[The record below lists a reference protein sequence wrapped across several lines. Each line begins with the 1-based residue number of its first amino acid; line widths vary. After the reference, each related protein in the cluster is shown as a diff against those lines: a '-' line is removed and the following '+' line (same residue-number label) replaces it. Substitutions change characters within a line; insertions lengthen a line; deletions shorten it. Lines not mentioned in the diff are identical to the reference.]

1 MTSLFVIYARDK
13 AGVLAERMAA
23 RPKHLEHLASLGA
36 RLKVAGPLLDETS
49 GDACGSLIIFEAEN
63 LAAAE
68 AFAQADPYAA
78 AGLFDQ
84 VTIAP
89 WRAAVGA
96 WAASA

>member
-1 MTSLFVIYARDK
+1 MTALFVLYAHDK
-13 AGVLAERMAA
+13 AGVLAERLAA

-36 RLKVAGPLLDETS
+36 RLKVAGPLLDQVT
-49 GDACGSLIIFEAEN
+49 GDPCGSLIIFEADD
-63 LAAAE
+63 LAAAA
-68 AFAQADPYAA
+68 AFAKADPYAA

-84 VTIAP
+84 LTIAP

>member
-1 MTSLFVIYARDK
+1 MAALFILYARDK
-13 AGVLAERMAA
+13 AGKLADRMAA

-36 RLKVAGPLLDETS
+36 RLKVAGPILDQAT
-49 GDACGSLIIFEAEN
+49 GDPCGSLIIFEADD

-68 AFAQADPYAA
+68 AFVQADPYAA

-84 VTIAP
+84 VTVSP

>member
-1 MTSLFVIYARDK
+1 MAALFVLYARDK
-13 AGVLAERMAA
+13 AGKLADRMAA
-23 RPKHLEHLASLGA
+23 RPKHLEHMASLGA
-36 RLKVAGPLLDETS
+36 RLKVAGPILDQAT
-49 GDACGSLIIFEAEN
+49 GDPCGSLIIFEAEN
-63 LAAAE
+63 LAAAA

>member
-1 MTSLFVIYARDK
+1 MAALFVLYARDK
-13 AGVLAERMAA
+13 AGKLADRMAA
-23 RPKHLEHLASLGA
+23 RPKHLEHLAALGA
-36 RLKVAGPLLDETS
+36 RLKVAGPLLDQVT
-49 GDACGSLIIFEAEN
+49 GDPCGSLIIFEADD

-68 AFAQADPYAA
+68 AFATADPYAA

-84 VTIAP
+84 LTIAP

>member
-1 MTSLFVIYARDK
+1 MAALFVLYAHDK
-13 AGVLAERMAA
+13 AGKLADRMAA

-36 RLKVAGPLLDETS
+36 RLKVAGPILDQAT
-49 GDACGSLIIFEAEN
+49 GDPCGSLIIFEADD

-68 AFAQADPYAA
+68 AFVQADPYAA

-84 VTIAP
+84 VTVSP